1 MLSSTNI
8 SLEDFDYPLPEH
20 RIAQF
25 PLEQRDSSKLLIWK
39 DGLISQDIFSEIGV
53 YLPENCILVFN
64 DTKVIRA
71 RLLFSK
77 ITGAIIEIFCLEPVS
92 PVKELQAALTQKGS
106 STWECLI
113 GNVKR
118 WRSGRVEKIIDY
130 QGSACILSGE
140 KKENLGDGC
149 FSVEFRWHPETL
161 TFAEIL
167 ELAGLVPLPPYISR
181 AADKYDTTGYQTIYA
196 KYEGSVAAPTAG
208 LHFTEQLLEKLK
220 TRSILF
226 SDVTL
231 HVGLGTFR
239 PVSSP
244 DIMQHHMHEEKIYVH
259 QNILEMILN
268 NQEKPVI
275 AVGTTSVRTLES
287 LYWLGVKLITDGTT
301 EFTTVGQWDPY
312 NPKYNTGISM
322 KEALKRILEVFKAK
336 KIKSYSGVTQIMII
350 PGYGFK
356 VIEGMITNFHL
367 PKSTLLMLIAAFTG
381 NSWKTAYEYALQNDF
396 RFLSYG
402 DACLLIKTKTC

>member
-1 MLSSTNI
+1 MISNPNLS
-8 SLEDFDYPLPEH
+8 LKEFDYPLPEN

-25 PLEQRDSSKLLIWK
+25 PLGQRDSSKLLIWK
-39 DGLISQDIFSEIGV
+39 DDLISQDVFSEIGH
-53 YLPENCILVFN
+53 YLPDNCILVFN

-77 ITGAIIEIFCLEPVS
+77 LTGATIEIFCLEPIS
-92 PVKELQAALTQKGS
+92 PVKELQAAISQRGS

-118 WRSGRVEKIIDY
+118 WRSGRVEKMIEY
-130 QGSACILSGE
+130 QGSTYILSAE

-149 FSVEFRWHPETL
+149 FTVEFRWQPETL

-181 AADKYDTTGYQTIYA
+181 ASDENDTSTYQTIYA
-196 KYEGSVAAPTAG
+196 RYEGSVAAPTAG
-208 LHFTEQLLEKLK
+208 LHFTEELLEKLRK
-220 TRSILF
+220 RTILF
-226 SDVTL
+226 SNVTL

-244 DIMQHHMHEEKIYVH
+244 DILQHQMHEEKIVVH
-259 QNILEMILN
+259 QDTIEMILKN
-268 NQEKPVI
+268 PGKPTI

-287 LYWLGVKLITDGTT
+287 LYWMGVKLIIEQTT
-301 EFTTVGQWDPY
+301 EFQSVGQWDPY
-312 NPKYNTGISM
+312 NQKYNTGIPL
-322 KEALKRILEVFKAK
+322 KEALKKILDIFREK
-336 KIKSYSGVTQIMII
+336 KTNYYSGVTQIMII
-350 PGYGFK
+350 PGYEFK

-381 NSWKTAYEYALQNDF
+381 NSWKRAYEYALKNEF

-402 DACLLIKTKTC
+402 DACLLIKTKNC

>member
-1 MLSSTNI
+1 MIRSSNI
-8 SLEDFDYPLPEH
+8 SLEEFDYPLPENK
-20 RIAQF
+20 IAQF
-25 PLEQRDSSKLLIWK
+25 PLEQRDTSKLLIWK
-39 DGLISQDIFSEIGV
+39 NELLSQDIFSEIV
-53 YLPENCILVFN
+53 HYLPEKCILVFN

-77 ITGAIIEIFCLEPVS
+77 ITGAIIEIFCLEPMF
-92 PVKELQAALTQKGS
+92 PVKELHAALSQRGS

-113 GNVKR
+113 GNVKK
-118 WRSGRVEKIIDY
+118 WRSGRVEKVIQY
-130 QGSACILSGE
+130 QGSTYSLSAE

-149 FSVEFRWHPETL
+149 FSVEFTWQPETL

-181 AADKYDTTGYQTIYA
+181 ASDENDASSYQTIYA
-196 KYEGSVAAPTAG
+196 KQEGSVAAPTAG
-208 LHFTEQLLEKLK
+208 LHFTESLLEKLK
-220 TRSILF
+220 KRSILF
-226 SDVTL
+226 SNVTL

-244 DIMQHHMHEEKIYVH
+244 DIFQHQMHEEKFCV
-259 QNILEMILN
+259 NLDTLEKILGN
-268 NQEKPVI
+268 PGKPII

-287 LYWLGVKLITDGTT
+287 FYWIGVKLIVDETT
-301 EFTTVGQWDPY
+301 AFPTVNQWDPY
-312 NPKYNTGISM
+312 NPKYNTGIPL
-322 KEALKRILEVFKAK
+322 KDALDRILCIFKGE
-336 KIKSYSGVTQIMII
+336 KINYFSGVTKIMII
-350 PGYGFK
+350 PGYEFK

-381 NSWKTAYEYALQNDF
+381 NSWKTAYEYAMQNDF

-402 DACLLIKTKTC
+402 DACLFIKTN